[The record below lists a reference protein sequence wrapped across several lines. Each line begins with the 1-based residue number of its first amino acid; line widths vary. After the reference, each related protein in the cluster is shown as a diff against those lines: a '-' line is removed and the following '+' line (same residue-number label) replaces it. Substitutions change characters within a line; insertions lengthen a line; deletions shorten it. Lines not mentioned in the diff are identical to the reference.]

1 MMLKSAN
8 NRNTQ
13 YNDILKK
20 LDFTQDN
27 IKLNSSGRLI
37 ICLIEFRELIE
48 MKYVIQAIFSTYDPN
63 EIGLAIVY
71 GNNNKAFVEKEFSH
85 FENITL
91 IKYNYDNLTRG
102 LYSALLKTPEFYE
115 HFIDWSH
122 ILIYQTDALL
132 LRKIDDIYFEYDYI
146 GAPWV
151 LSNHWCKYNAGNGGF
166 SLRNIKSCIR
176 ICGKNRN
183 KNIMTQIDRS
193 NEDGFFCSQ
202 DDFKYPPIDSELHK
216 AFSVERVNHP
226 FPIGTH
232 QIYHNFSMNQTQWTN
247 FLVYMED
254 CLINKKKPIIDTD
267 KLRLITINNSKLIID
282 TDKIVSSNNENALQL
297 LNNDKTI
304 EEEGYTK
311 IYEKLNN
318 KMCIGEFTI
327 ELTHKAKNKWNI
339 NSLNNYEILLCKTYN
354 PDTVVKIHQV
364 HDYIES
370 IIHKKESG
378 LWYKETDDNIYVIFY
393 PGFPNGGECWA
404 DINANGH
411 YNHCRDLP
419 KNGAIILKSKK
430 NEPAKISRVN
440 KSILNINNNGKNILA
455 FDLFTGVG
463 FYNQLFSLECAI
475 YIAHITKRYLV
486 LNIMHPLVAC
496 GNPNKDYGT
505 ILEYVS
511 NKFQKYLA
519 GFEIREYKNYLQPSE
534 YELQLSNKLS
544 GCIFVDTICDE
555 TKIKEFA
562 NGRHVIPKSQLERL
576 FDNSKEIIYISKSNA
591 SRVFYNFLTTDV
603 NYLTMNKICYDL
615 SFYNDML
622 SSITNNIKQQV
633 PLGYIGLHLRL
644 GDWHKELN
652 KNDGDKIIAN
662 LRNWLEINNSQK
674 KKIYVMMDKNF
685 SKLQQELNQY
695 TLVNTE
701 SLITD
706 EIKTELKKKYKNT
719 TIAEFLIQKQI
730 LECADIFIGT
740 QGSTV
745 SVHIQYINYLHNK
758 EHDLCTFSSC
768 VSYNKNTLRHNETQH
783 KKEYTWNKQ
792 QYLGG
797 HPISW
802 SLFFPDNIIKL
813 DKLTDIKNSSV
824 PYLQNNVTTPINIQ
838 LEILHEEGESI
849 KTGVIKEEVLKIV
862 DEESEEYISDST
874 PFISID
880 FWKENATVFIDRDNM
895 EKEIE
900 SVLDEE
906 YKPIIGIKTD
916 IILSY
921 VEYLANI
928 KTNFILVTVSNDDHC
943 PPYLSYPSTQSKDID
958 NQIYKLL
965 ENDNLIKWLA
975 KNPCIIHY
983 KIEPYILGPKW
994 QWNTTQFNGENKNT
1008 HMRIFKKHCLT
1019 PQKNLYDKEL
1029 KKNLLYFNFTPHTTG
1044 KPLYSPHTNIRN
1056 NIKNNLSKHFEWINK
1071 QPFEEYI
1078 ETLKTYKFCL
1088 APPGRGI
1095 DTHRCWEALM
1105 VGTIPIVESNTLN
1118 NLYINLPVVVVTDWT
1133 SITEE
1138 YLKITYQQIIKE
1150 KNYDF
1155 DKLYTCYWKN
1165 KIFNMRL

>member
-1 MMLKSAN
+1 MELNSVN
-8 NRNTQ
+8 NRNNQ

-20 LDFTQDN
+20 LDFRQCN
-27 IKLNSSGRLI
+27 ITLNSSGRLI
-37 ICLIEFRELIE
+37 ICLIEFREMIE
-48 MKYVIQAIFSTYDPN
+48 MKYVIQAIFSTYEPN
-63 EIGLAIVY
+63 EIGLAIVH
-71 GNNNKAFVEKEFSH
+71 GNKNKVFVENLFGH
-85 FENITL
+85 FENIKL
-91 IKYNYDNLTRG
+91 IKYDFDNVNRG
-102 LYSALLKTPEFYE
+102 VYSAILKTPEFYE
-115 HFIDWSH
+115 QFIDWSH

-146 GAPWV
+146 GAPWI
-151 LSNHWCKYNAGNGGF
+151 LSNQWCKYNAGNGGF

-176 ICGKNRN
+176 ICEVNRN
-183 KNIMTQIDRS
+183 KIIMTQIHKG

-202 DDFKYPPIDSELHK
+202 DDFKYPPINSELHK
-216 AFSVERVNHP
+216 AFSVERVNYP
-226 FPIGTH
+226 TPIGTH
-232 QIYHNFSMNQTQWTN
+232 QIYHNFSMSQKEWDE
-247 FLVYMED
+247 FLVYMEN
-254 CLINKKKPIIDTD
+254 CLINKNKPIID
-267 KLRLITINNSKLIID
+267 INKIIS
-282 TDKIVSSNNENALQL
+282 SSNNVNTLQL
-297 LNNDKTI
+297 LDNNKTI

-311 IYEKLNN
+311 VDEILKD
-318 KMCIGEFTI
+318 KICIGEFTF
-327 ELTHKAKNKWNI
+327 ELTHRAKNRWVI
-339 NSLNNYEILLCKTYN
+339 NSLTNYEILLCKTYN
-354 PDTVVKIHQV
+354 PDTFVKIYQV

-378 LWYKETDDNIYVIFY
+378 VWYKETDDNIYVIFY

-419 KNGAIILKSKK
+419 KEGAIILKSKK
-430 NEPAKISRVN
+430 NEETKISRVN
-440 KSILNINNNGKNILA
+440 KSISNINNTGKNILA

-475 YIAHITKRYLV
+475 YISHITKRYLV

-496 GNPNKDYGT
+496 GKPNKDYGT

-511 NKFQKYLA
+511 NKFQKYLE
-519 GFEIREYKNYLQPSE
+519 GFEIREYKNYVQPSE

-544 GCIFVDTICDE
+544 GCIFVDTICD
-555 TKIKEFA
+555 KKQINEFA
-562 NGRHVIPKSQLERL
+562 NGRHVIPKCQIDRL

-591 SRVFYNFLTTDV
+591 SRVFYNFLTTEE
-603 NYLTMNKICYDL
+603 NYLVMNKICYDL

-622 SSITNNIKQQV
+622 SSITNNITNNIKKDD

-644 GDWHKELN
+644 GDWHKEVN
-652 KNDGDKIIAN
+652 KNEANKIIAN
-662 LRNWLEINNSQK
+662 LRNWLEKNNASK
-674 KKIYVMMDKNF
+674 KPVYVMMDKNF
-685 SKLQQELNQY
+685 EKLQQELEEY
-695 TLVNTE
+695 KLVNTE
-701 SLITD
+701 SLITE
-706 EIKTELKKKYKNT
+706 EIKQKLKTKYKNT
-719 TIAEFLIQKQI
+719 IIAEFLIQKGI

-745 SVHIQYINYLHNK
+745 SVHIQYINYLCNK
-758 EHDLCTFSSC
+758 QHELCTFSNC
-768 VSYNKNTLRHNETQH
+768 VSYNKDILKHTETQPN
-783 KKEYTWNKQ
+783 KNYTWNKK

-802 SLFFPDNIIKL
+802 SFFFPDNIIKL
-813 DKLTDIKNSSV
+813 DKLTDIKKSSI
-824 PYLQNNVTTPINIQ
+824 PDLQTSVTTPINIQ
-838 LEILHEEGESI
+838 LEIMHEEEESI
-849 KTGVIKEEVLKIV
+849 KKEVIKEEVLNIV
-862 DEESEEYISDST
+862 NEESKEYITDST

-880 FWKENATVFIDRDNM
+880 FWKENSTVFIARDNM

-900 SVLDEE
+900 SVLEVE

-916 IILSY
+916 ILLSY

-928 KTNFILVTVSNDDHC
+928 KTKFILVTASNDDHC
-943 PPYLSYPSTQSKDID
+943 PPYLSYPSKQSKDI
-958 NQIYKLL
+958 NNKIYKLL

-975 KNPCIIHY
+975 KNPCIIHC

-994 QWNTTQFNGENKNT
+994 QWKTTRFNGENKNT

-1019 PQKNLYDKEL
+1019 PKKNLYDKEM
-1029 KKNLLYFNFTPHTTG
+1029 KKNLLYFNFTSQTTG
-1044 KPLYSPHTNIRN
+1044 NPLYSPHKNIRN
-1056 NIKNNLSKHFEWINK
+1056 NIKNNLSKHFEWINN

-1078 ETLKTYKFCL
+1078 ETLKTYKFCI

-1118 NLYINLPVVVVTDWT
+1118 NLYINLPVVVVTDWS

-1138 YLKITYQQIIKE
+1138 YLIIRYQKIIKE
-1150 KNYDF
+1150 QNYDF
-1155 DKLYTCYWKN
+1155 NKLYTYYWKN